1 MENKCDENQKLICR
15 LLAEHEEKGKND
27 KKIDEQKT
35 DFKDNQLPKLICWS
49 WIVLGILSFI
59 IIVVTLFLIFSKNL
73 CLSTCISILWDSIA
87 AGILG
92 STCAALLSALDRI
105 AHGWEDKDG
114 NKYPKD
120 EPKDKFNMGMVTFFL
135 FRPVFGILAGLL
147 VYFGLQTKYIGD
159 GTLTI
164 PNVIFW
170 SLLCGL
176 FVKTLIDKL
185 KSLFES
191 FVGAK

>member
-15 LLAEHEEKGKND
+15 LLAEHQEKEKKVQRREFNKN
-27 KKIDEQKT
+27 QR
-35 DFKDNQLPKLICWS
+35 PKLICWS
-49 WIVLGILSFI
+49 WIVIGVLSFI
-59 IIVVTLFLIFSKNL
+59 IIATTLFLILSDNI
-73 CLSTCISILWDSIA
+73 CISTCIGTLLDSIA

-92 STCAALLSALDRI
+92 STSAALLSALDRI
-105 AHGWEDKDG
+105 AHGWEDSYG
-114 NKYPKD
+114 NKYPQD
-120 EPKDKFNMGMVTFFL
+120 EPKDKFNIGMVTFFL

-147 VYFGLQTKYIGD
+147 VYFGLQTKYVGD
-159 GTLTI
+159 GTLAI

-176 FVKTLIDKL
+176 FVKSLIEKL
-185 KSLFES
+185 KNLFDN